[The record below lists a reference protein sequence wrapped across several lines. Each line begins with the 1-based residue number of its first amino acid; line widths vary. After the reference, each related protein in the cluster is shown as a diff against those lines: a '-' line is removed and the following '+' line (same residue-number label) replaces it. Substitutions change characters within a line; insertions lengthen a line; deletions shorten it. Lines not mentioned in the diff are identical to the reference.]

1 VRFGPLRQPGCP
13 GTLQYVAAA
22 VEKQPGSK
30 PLGQR
35 RENTIPAGAVMKYK
49 GFDYDQVDQ
58 IEVSDAENTSDRD

>member
-1 VRFGPLRQPGCP
+1 
-13 GTLQYVAAA
+13 

-30 PLGQR
+30 PLGKR
-35 RENTIPAGAVMKYK
+35 RENTIPEGAVMKYK